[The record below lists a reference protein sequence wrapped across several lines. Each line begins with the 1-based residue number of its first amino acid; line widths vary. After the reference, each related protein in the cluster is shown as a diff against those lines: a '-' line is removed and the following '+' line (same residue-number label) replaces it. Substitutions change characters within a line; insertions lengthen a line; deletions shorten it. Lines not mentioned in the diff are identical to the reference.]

1 MLTTCPAAEDGI
13 LMPQPLNLT
22 GGGSGT
28 LLVCH
33 QTRTLLHAC
42 PGGVVLQVEQ
52 VLRVPGQRSHPN
64 VEVRALE
71 VGHGL
76 KTLLPYG
83 VLLILN
89 RKKRDRQCCSS
100 GEVVLAQGGESDVC
114 HQLNV
119 GVGLT
124 ADDGPRP
131 RLHGVEG
138 YHHTDLTPVQAMGH
152 RQSATVDWSVPV
164 VAETDE
170 CVV

>member
-1 MLTTCPAAEDGI
+1 MA
-13 LMPQPLNLT
+13 QPLNLS

-28 LLVCH
+28 LLVRC
-33 QTRTLLHAC
+33 QTHTLLHAC
-42 PGGVVLQVEQ
+42 PGGAVLKVEQ
-52 VLRVPGQRSHPN
+52 VLLVPGQRSHPD

-100 GEVVLAQGGESDVC
+100 GEVVLTQGGESDVC

-124 ADDGPRP
+124 ADDGPQP
-131 RLHGVEG
+131 RLCGVEG
-138 YHHTDLTPVQAMGH
+138 YRHADLALVHAVG
-152 RQSATVDWSVPV
+152 RGQSATVD
-164 VAETDE
+164 
-170 CVV
+170 